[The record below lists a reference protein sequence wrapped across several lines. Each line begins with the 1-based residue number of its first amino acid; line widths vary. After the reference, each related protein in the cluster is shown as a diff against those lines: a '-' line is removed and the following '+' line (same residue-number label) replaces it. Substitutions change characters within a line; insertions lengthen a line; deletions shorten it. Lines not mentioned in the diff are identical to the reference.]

1 MGARRYRV
9 MTEADRLLRTLE
21 VSEWLGIPVS
31 TLYQWRYRGVGP
43 RSIRVGR
50 HLRYRPSDVE
60 AWLDRDAD
68 GQREDRDA

>member
-1 MGARRYRV
+1 
-9 MTEADRLLRTLE
+9 MTDVVRLLRTPE

-43 RSIRVGR
+43 RAIRVGR

-60 AWLDRDAD
+60 AWLDRDAE
-68 GQREDRDA
+68 GQLEDRDA